1 MKITDEK
8 LSAFL
13 DAELAPNEMEVIRLA
28 LEVDDNLVMRLAEL
42 SQVDQW
48 VLENAEVIDAKP
60 ITQALVDLAQQIDK
74 REKVSPEKSNV
85 IQMSAWK
92 KVTSKINT
100 PMSVAAGVVLAI
112 TVGVATMNQQQEQSL
127 SNQMVNVLDTV
138 TSGQTSTLD
147 KHTSIKT
154 QLSFA
159 NKNGDLCRQ
168 YLLIEEQVQSS
179 NIACK
184 ENNHWRI
191 HATIETNQLN
201 TQGYQ
206 AASSTQDL
214 DKVIDG
220 MIVGS
225 PLNRDQEQKAISTQW
240 KSK

>member
-60 ITQALVDLAQQIDK
+60 IPQALVDLAQQIDK

-127 SNQMVNVLDTV
+127 SN
-138 TSGQTSTLD
+138 
-147 KHTSIKT
+147 KHT
-154 QLSFA
+154 
-159 NKNGDLCRQ
+159 
-168 YLLIEEQVQSS
+168 
-179 NIACK
+179 
-184 ENNHWRI
+184 
-191 HATIETNQLN
+191 
-201 TQGYQ
+201 
-206 AASSTQDL
+206 
-214 DKVIDG
+214 
-220 MIVGS
+220 
-225 PLNRDQEQKAISTQW
+225 
-240 KSK
+240 